1 MSWDKSFLY
10 FEQQG
15 ISIYNRNETVEKL
28 KEQEMFVK
36 HIAPVAKKKR
46 KEKVIFSREVMVK
59 FIRSLIL
66 VLFKIRVSFLK
77 KACLI

>member
-36 HIAPVAKKKR
+36 HIAPVAKKKKKR
-46 KEKVIFSREVMVK
+46 KSYF
-59 FIRSLIL
+59 
-66 VLFKIRVSFLK
+66 
-77 KACLI
+77 